1 MAFKM
6 KKPIWHGTDSHKQAL
21 KSGAPSKYDYLSD
34 QGDNEVN
41 VQPGDDPNA
50 TVEGTS
56 KQATEGPTGE
66 SAIDKATKEKQI
78 TKTESTGEAT
88 DKPKDKYDNLT
99 GAKIEG
105 DKWYEKKAWKES
117 GIGSIVNAIK
127 EIRKGIKKRKAKK
140 LDEAR
145 KAYGTDAETYAQARL
160 LDRESKKED
169 RRRAAKKKD
178 AAKRDKFYKDR
189 SSKIIKNL

>member
-34 QGDNEVN
+34 QGGENID
-41 VQPGDDPNA
+41 VQSSASPEDDL
-50 TVEGTS
+50 T
-56 KQATEGPTGE
+56 KQATEGPIE
-66 SAIDKATKEKQI
+66 RSAIDNARNEEREKTKTDETTKE
-78 TKTESTGEAT
+78 TTT
-88 DKPKDKYDNLT
+88 DEYNLD
-99 GAKIEG
+99 GSKKEG
-105 DKWYEKKAWKES
+105 KKWYEKKAFKES
-117 GIGSIVNAIK
+117 GIGSIVGAIK

-140 LDEAR
+140 LDEAK

-160 LDRESKKED
+160 LDRQSKKED

-189 SSKIIKNL
+189 TSKIIKNL

>member
-6 KKPIWHGTDSHKQAL
+6 KKPIWHGTDSHKQAI

-34 QGDNEVN
+34 QGDLDIKSAN
-41 VQPGDDPNA
+41 DKSA
-50 TVEGTS
+50 TVEGVSEQT
-56 KQATEGPTGE
+56 TEGPTGG
-66 SAIDKATKEKQI
+66 SAIDKAREQEKKETKTDNKTKEN
-78 TKTESTGEAT
+78 TTGDE
-88 DKPKDKYDNLT
+88 YNLD
-99 GAKIEG
+99 GSKKEG

-117 GIGSIVNAIK
+117 GIGSIVNAVK
-127 EIRKGIKKRKAKK
+127 EIRKGIKKRKAKR

-145 KAYGTDAETYAQARL
+145 KAYGTDAETYAQAKL

-169 RRRAAKKKD
+169 RRRAKREKD
-178 AAKRDKFYKDR
+178 AKKRDKFYKDR

>member
-21 KSGAPSKYDYLSD
+21 KSGAPSKYDYLSN
-34 QGDNEVN
+34 QGNEKID
-41 VQPGDDPNA
+41 VQSSASPEDDL
-50 TVEGTS
+50 T
-56 KQATEGPTGE
+56 KQVTEGPTEG
-66 SAIDKATKEKQI
+66 SAIDNARNEEREKTKTSETTKE
-78 TKTESTGEAT
+78 TTT
-88 DKPKDKYDNLT
+88 DEYNLD
-99 GAKIEG
+99 GSKKEG
-105 DKWYEKKAWKES
+105 KKWYEKKAFKES
-117 GIGSIVNAIK
+117 GIGSIVGAIK

-140 LDEAR
+140 LDEAK

-160 LDRESKKED
+160 LDRQSKKED

-189 SSKIIKNL
+189 TNKIIKNL